1 MELNFSINYFVNIP
15 KSKLTAKVV
24 SVVDAAD
31 QDITKSFLRF
41 CEEKDLPLTSEI
53 EIQAAAREYEVLFT

>member
-1 MELNFSINYFVNIP
+1 MQLNFTINYFVDIP
-15 KSKLTAKVV
+15 NSTFTAKVV

-31 QDITKSFLRF
+31 QDITKGFLQF
-41 CEEKDLPLTSEI
+41 CKEKDLPLTSEV